1 MLIRPPC
8 QRALTSPAPGVV
20 HLNQDG
26 HLWPAPELED
36 WGIGF
41 GYSGNGCRALAR
53 LVDTLLD
60 DITAPA
66 ARHSDP
72 EAPRA
77 PFELLRDTLSDST
90 TTCTRS
96 QLLAVRAG

>member
-1 MLIRPPC
+1 M
-8 QRALTSPAPGVV
+8 
-20 HLNQDG
+20 
-26 HLWPAPELED
+26 ED

-41 GYSGNGCRALAR
+41 GYSGNGCLALAR

-66 ARHSDP
+66 VRDSDP
-72 EAPRA
+72 EAPRTL
-77 PFELLRDTLSDST
+77 FELLRDTPSDGAT
-90 TTCTRS
+90 TYTRA